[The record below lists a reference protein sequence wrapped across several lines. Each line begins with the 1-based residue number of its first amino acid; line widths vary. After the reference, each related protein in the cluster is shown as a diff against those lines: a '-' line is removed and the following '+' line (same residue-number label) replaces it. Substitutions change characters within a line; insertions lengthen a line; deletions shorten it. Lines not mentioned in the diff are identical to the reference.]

1 MLKKSVFIDAAD
13 ADMRENMRW
22 RGAGMVSANNSSRL
36 MLDYKSQSP
45 NSYWKIMEL
54 TFGKSGLCVS
64 HLKVEMGSD
73 VNSSS
78 GTEPC
83 IMRSAEEKP
92 DITRGAGFQLAADAK
107 KINPN
112 LTLDMLWWSEP
123 RWVSDSEN
131 VFEARY
137 EWYKRTL
144 IAAYEA
150 YGLKFDYVSAVQN
163 ERDADLEWVKY
174 LAASLR
180 GEKNCPYDF
189 SKIKIVGGEEVCTW
203 NFADNML
210 QDSELMEAVDVIG
223 SHYTSRSTE
232 NAQVIA
238 NEIGKEL
245 WFSEASSPMA
255 YAEGARRFNKSG
267 LSGINGALD
276 IANRVIA
283 MYPQGKMTLH
293 EYQPVISAYYDGVC
307 YCHKSLITACQP
319 FNGSFVLENGFYTT
333 LHFSQFIP
341 KGWRFIKNAC
351 YCDGVAGGDGHAMVE
366 AKFSYLTA
374 VSPNFKDYSIVITN
388 TLQQPIKYSFTVNGI
403 NTKNKPLNV
412 WETRGESDMSK
423 SLDSN
428 FFVKKGII
436 SILTN
441 DKLTK
446 FDIAI
451 QPMSIVTITTLEPK
465 FNKPIQNSA
474 NDIFALPY
482 RDDFRYSDKPA
493 NFLHDRGG
501 APLYTTD
508 QGGAFEVK
516 NGALVQQI
524 TQEMRA
530 NEWGYTPEPTTTLG
544 DDRWFDY
551 SVSADVE
558 FAPSDDPKSS
568 YVGIGLRHILAC
580 DAMSGYS
587 LRLYESKNWQ
597 LIYDD
602 SIIASGFVPGFGRLI
617 LSIQHDLLRA
627 YVGNQ
632 LVIEYRVPSSLSIA
646 GAGRAALYSS
656 YNKNSFKNLEIEPLR
671 SDDAYTY
678 AERFD
683 DTDMRFEYF
692 GRWEHE
698 LMSSF
703 KNYKRTL
710 SKGTVGDSLTFK
722 FTGRGFGIM
731 GAQTGTSQV
740 EMTIGDGEQ
749 MLITPAKSKERAI
762 TCRAFDLSK
771 GEHTVAIKV
780 ISGDFYVDG
789 AEVYR

>member
-1 MLKKSVFIDAAD
+1 
-13 ADMRENMRW
+13 
-22 RGAGMVSANNSSRL
+22 
-36 MLDYKSQSP
+36 
-45 NSYWKIMEL
+45 
-54 TFGKSGLCVS
+54 
-64 HLKVEMGSD
+64 
-73 VNSSS
+73 
-78 GTEPC
+78 
-83 IMRSAEEKP
+83 
-92 DITRGAGFQLAADAK
+92 
-107 KINPN
+107 
-112 LTLDMLWWSEP
+112 
-123 RWVSDSEN
+123 
-131 VFEARY
+131 
-137 EWYKRTL
+137 
-144 IAAYEA
+144 
-150 YGLKFDYVSAVQN
+150 
-163 ERDADLEWVKY
+163 
-174 LAASLR
+174 
-180 GEKNCPYDF
+180 
-189 SKIKIVGGEEVCTW
+189 
-203 NFADNML
+203 
-210 QDSELMEAVDVIG
+210 
-223 SHYTSRSTE
+223 
-232 NAQVIA
+232 
-238 NEIGKEL
+238 
-245 WFSEASSPMA
+245 MA
-255 YAEGARRFNKSG
+255 YAEGVRRFNKSG

-307 YCHKSLITACQP
+307 YCHKSLITACEP
-319 FNGSFVLENGFYTT
+319 FNGSFILENGFYTT

-351 YCDGVAGGDGHAMVE
+351 YCDGVVGGDGHAMVE

-374 VSPNFKDYSIVITN
+374 VSPNFKDHSIVITN
-388 TLQQPIKYSFTVNGI
+388 TLQQPIKYIFTVNGI
-403 NTKNKPLNV
+403 NTENKPLNV
-412 WETRGESDMSK
+412 WETCGESDMSK
-423 SLDSN
+423 PLESN
-428 FFVKKGII
+428 FFVKKGTI
-436 SILTN
+436 STSTI

-446 FDIAI
+446 FDITI

-465 FNKPIQNSA
+465 FTKPIQNSA

-482 RDDFRYSDKPA
+482 RDDFRYSDKTA

-524 TQEMRA
+524 TQKMRA

-558 FAPSDDPKSS
+558 FAPSDAPEGS

-597 LIYDD
+597 LMYDD
-602 SIIASGFVPGFGRLI
+602 SIIASGFVSSFGRLA

-632 LVIEYRVPSSLSIA
+632 LVIECRVPSSLSIA
-646 GAGRAALYSS
+646 SAGRAALYSS
-656 YNKNSFKNLEIEPLR
+656 YNKNSFKNLAIEPLG

-740 EMTIGDGEQ
+740 EMTIDDGEQ

-762 TCRAFDLSK
+762 TCRAFDLSE

>member
-1 MLKKSVFIDAAD
+1 
-13 ADMRENMRW
+13 
-22 RGAGMVSANNSSRL
+22 
-36 MLDYKSQSP
+36 
-45 NSYWKIMEL
+45 
-54 TFGKSGLCVS
+54 
-64 HLKVEMGSD
+64 
-73 VNSSS
+73 
-78 GTEPC
+78 
-83 IMRSAEEKP
+83 
-92 DITRGAGFQLAADAK
+92 
-107 KINPN
+107 
-112 LTLDMLWWSEP
+112 
-123 RWVSDSEN
+123 
-131 VFEARY
+131 
-137 EWYKRTL
+137 
-144 IAAYEA
+144 
-150 YGLKFDYVSAVQN
+150 
-163 ERDADLEWVKY
+163 
-174 LAASLR
+174 
-180 GEKNCPYDF
+180 
-189 SKIKIVGGEEVCTW
+189 
-203 NFADNML
+203 
-210 QDSELMEAVDVIG
+210 
-223 SHYTSRSTE
+223 
-232 NAQVIA
+232 
-238 NEIGKEL
+238 
-245 WFSEASSPMA
+245 
-255 YAEGARRFNKSG
+255 
-267 LSGINGALD
+267 
-276 IANRVIA
+276 
-283 MYPQGKMTLH
+283 
-293 EYQPVISAYYDGVC
+293 
-307 YCHKSLITACQP
+307 
-319 FNGSFVLENGFYTT
+319 
-333 LHFSQFIP
+333 
-341 KGWRFIKNAC
+341 
-351 YCDGVAGGDGHAMVE
+351 MVE

-388 TLQQPIKYSFTVNGI
+388 TLQQPIKYTFAVNGI
-403 NTKNKPLNV
+403 NTGNKPLNV

-423 SLDSN
+423 PLESN

-436 SILTN
+436 SILAN

-446 FDIAI
+446 FDITI

-465 FNKPIQNSA
+465 FTKPIQNSA

-516 NGALVQQI
+516 SGALIQQI

-558 FAPSDDPKSS
+558 FAPSDAPESS

-597 LIYDD
+597 LMYDD
-602 SIIASGFVPGFGRLI
+602 GIIASGFVSSFGRLT

-632 LVIEYRVPSSLSIA
+632 LVIEYRVPSLLSIA
-646 GAGRAALYSS
+646 SAGRAALYSS
-656 YNKNSFKNLEIEPLR
+656 YNKNSFKNLAIEPLG

-678 AERFD
+678 SERFD

-692 GRWEHE
+692 GNWEHK

-740 EMTIGDGEQ
+740 EMTIDDGEQ
-749 MLITPAKSKERAI
+749 MLIAPAKSKERAI
-762 TCRAFDLSK
+762 TCRAFDLSER
-771 GEHTVAIKV
+771 EHTIAIKV

>member
-1 MLKKSVFIDAAD
+1 
-13 ADMRENMRW
+13 
-22 RGAGMVSANNSSRL
+22 
-36 MLDYKSQSP
+36 
-45 NSYWKIMEL
+45 ME
-54 TFGKSGLCVS
+54 V
-64 HLKVEMGSD
+64 
-73 VNSSS
+73 
-78 GTEPC
+78 
-83 IMRSAEEKP
+83 
-92 DITRGAGFQLAADAK
+92 
-107 KINPN
+107 
-112 LTLDMLWWSEP
+112 
-123 RWVSDSEN
+123 
-131 VFEARY
+131 
-137 EWYKRTL
+137 
-144 IAAYEA
+144 
-150 YGLKFDYVSAVQN
+150 
-163 ERDADLEWVKY
+163 
-174 LAASLR
+174 
-180 GEKNCPYDF
+180 
-189 SKIKIVGGEEVCTW
+189 
-203 NFADNML
+203 
-210 QDSELMEAVDVIG
+210 VDVIG

-232 NAQVIA
+232 SAQVIA
-238 NEIGKEL
+238 NEKGKEL

-255 YAEGARRFNKSG
+255 YAEGVRRFNKSG

-307 YCHKSLITACQP
+307 YCHKSLVTAYKP
-319 FNGSFVLENGFYTT
+319 LNGNFILENGFYTA

-351 YCDGVAGGDGHAMVE
+351 FCDGVVGGDGHAMVDV
-366 AKFSYLTA
+366 KFSYLTT
-374 VSPNFKDYSIVITN
+374 VSPDFKDYSIVITN
-388 TLQQPIKYSFTVNGI
+388 TLQQPIKYTFTVNGI
-403 NTKNKPLNV
+403 NTENKPLNV

-423 SLDSN
+423 SFDSS
-428 FFVKKGII
+428 FFKSKGII

-446 FDIAI
+446 FHVTI

-465 FNKPIQNSA
+465 FTKPIQNSS

-493 NFLHDRGG
+493 NFLHGRGG

-508 QGGAFEVK
+508 QGGAFEVE

-558 FAPSDDPKSS
+558 FASSDAPESN

-587 LRLYESKNWQ
+587 LRLYESKNWK
-597 LIYDD
+597 LMYDD
-602 SIIASGFVPGFGRLI
+602 SIIASGFVSSFGRLT
-617 LSIQHDLLRA
+617 LLIQHDLLRA

-646 GAGRAALYSS
+646 STGRAALYSS
-656 YNKNSFKNLEIEPLR
+656 YNKNSFKSLAIEPLG

-683 DTDMRFEYF
+683 DTDMRFEYI
-692 GRWEHE
+692 GNWEHE

-710 SKGTVGDSLTFK
+710 SKGTVGDSLIFK
-722 FTGRGFGIM
+722 FTGSGFGIM
-731 GAQTGTSQV
+731 GAQIGTSQV
-740 EMTIGDGEQ
+740 EMTIDDGEQ

-762 TCRAFDLSK
+762 TCRAFDLSE
-771 GEHTVAIKV
+771 GEHTVVIKV

-789 AEVYR
+789 AEVYQ

>member
-1 MLKKSVFIDAAD
+1 
-13 ADMRENMRW
+13 
-22 RGAGMVSANNSSRL
+22 
-36 MLDYKSQSP
+36 
-45 NSYWKIMEL
+45 ME
-54 TFGKSGLCVS
+54 V
-64 HLKVEMGSD
+64 
-73 VNSSS
+73 
-78 GTEPC
+78 
-83 IMRSAEEKP
+83 
-92 DITRGAGFQLAADAK
+92 
-107 KINPN
+107 
-112 LTLDMLWWSEP
+112 
-123 RWVSDSEN
+123 
-131 VFEARY
+131 
-137 EWYKRTL
+137 
-144 IAAYEA
+144 
-150 YGLKFDYVSAVQN
+150 
-163 ERDADLEWVKY
+163 
-174 LAASLR
+174 
-180 GEKNCPYDF
+180 
-189 SKIKIVGGEEVCTW
+189 
-203 NFADNML
+203 
-210 QDSELMEAVDVIG
+210 VDVIG

-238 NEIGKEL
+238 NEKGKEL

-255 YAEGARRFNKSG
+255 YAEGVRRFNKSG

-307 YCHKSLITACQP
+307 YCHKSLVTAYKP
-319 FNGSFVLENGFYTT
+319 WNGNFILENGFYTA

-351 YCDGVAGGDGHAMVE
+351 FCDGLVGGDGHAMVDV
-366 AKFSYLTA
+366 KFSYLTT
-374 VSPNFKDYSIVITN
+374 VSPDFKDYSIVVTN
-388 TLQQPIKYSFTVNGI
+388 TLQQPIKYTFTVNGI
-403 NTKNKPLNV
+403 NTENKPLNV

-423 SLDSN
+423 SFDSG
-428 FFVKKGII
+428 FFESKGFI

-446 FDIAI
+446 FDVTI

-465 FNKPIQNSA
+465 FTKPIQNSS

-493 NFLHDRGG
+493 NFLHGRGG

-508 QGGAFEVK
+508 QGGAFEVE

-558 FAPSDDPKSS
+558 FASSDAPESN

-587 LRLYESKNWQ
+587 LRLYESKNWK
-597 LIYDD
+597 LMYDD
-602 SIIASGFVPGFGRLI
+602 SIIASGFVSSFGRLT
-617 LSIQHDLLRA
+617 LLIQHDLLRA

-646 GAGRAALYSS
+646 SAGRAALYSS
-656 YNKNSFKNLEIEPLR
+656 YNKNSFKSLAIEPLG

-692 GRWEHE
+692 GNWEHE

-710 SKGTVGDSLTFK
+710 SKGTVGDSLIFK
-722 FTGRGFGIM
+722 FTGSGFGIM
-731 GAQTGTSQV
+731 GAQIGTSQV
-740 EMTIGDGEQ
+740 EMTIDDGEQ

-762 TCRAFDLSK
+762 TCRAFDLSE
-771 GEHTVAIKV
+771 GEHTVVIKV

-789 AEVYR
+789 AEVYQ

>member
-1 MLKKSVFIDAAD
+1 
-13 ADMRENMRW
+13 
-22 RGAGMVSANNSSRL
+22 
-36 MLDYKSQSP
+36 
-45 NSYWKIMEL
+45 
-54 TFGKSGLCVS
+54 
-64 HLKVEMGSD
+64 
-73 VNSSS
+73 
-78 GTEPC
+78 
-83 IMRSAEEKP
+83 
-92 DITRGAGFQLAADAK
+92 
-107 KINPN
+107 
-112 LTLDMLWWSEP
+112 
-123 RWVSDSEN
+123 
-131 VFEARY
+131 
-137 EWYKRTL
+137 
-144 IAAYEA
+144 
-150 YGLKFDYVSAVQN
+150 
-163 ERDADLEWVKY
+163 
-174 LAASLR
+174 
-180 GEKNCPYDF
+180 
-189 SKIKIVGGEEVCTW
+189 
-203 NFADNML
+203 
-210 QDSELMEAVDVIG
+210 
-223 SHYTSRSTE
+223 
-232 NAQVIA
+232 
-238 NEIGKEL
+238 
-245 WFSEASSPMA
+245 MA
-255 YAEGARRFNKSG
+255 YAEGVRRFNKSG

-307 YCHKSLITACQP
+307 YCHKSLVTAYKP
-319 FNGSFVLENGFYTT
+319 WNGNFILENGFYTA

-351 YCDGVAGGDGHAMVE
+351 FCDGIAGGDGHAMVDV
-366 AKFSYLTA
+366 KFSYLTT
-374 VSPNFKDYSIVITN
+374 VSPDFKDYSIVITN
-388 TLQQPIKYSFTVNGI
+388 TLQQPIKYTFTVNGM
-403 NTKNKPLNV
+403 NTENKPLNV

-423 SLDSN
+423 SFDSS
-428 FFVKKGII
+428 FFESKGII

-446 FDIAI
+446 FDITI

-465 FNKPIQNSA
+465 FTKPIQNSS

-493 NFLHDRGG
+493 NFLHERGG

-508 QGGAFEVK
+508 QGGAFEVE

-551 SVSADVE
+551 SISADVE
-558 FAPSDDPKSS
+558 FASSDAPESN

-587 LRLYESKNWQ
+587 LRLYESKNWK
-597 LIYDD
+597 LMYDD
-602 SIIASGFVPGFGRLI
+602 SIIASGFVSSFGRLT
-617 LSIQHDLLRA
+617 LLIQHDLLRA

-646 GAGRAALYSS
+646 SAGRAALYSS
-656 YNKNSFKNLEIEPLR
+656 YNKNSFKNLSIEPLGF
-671 SDDAYTY
+671 DDAYTY

-692 GRWEHE
+692 GNWEHE

-710 SKGTVGDSLTFK
+710 SKGTVGDSLIFR
-722 FTGRGFGIM
+722 FTGSGFGIM
-731 GAQTGTSQV
+731 GAQIETSQV
-740 EMTIGDGEQ
+740 EMTIDDGEQ

-762 TCRAFDLSK
+762 TCRAFDLSE

-789 AEVYR
+789 AEVYQ

>member
-1 MLKKSVFIDAAD
+1 
-13 ADMRENMRW
+13 
-22 RGAGMVSANNSSRL
+22 
-36 MLDYKSQSP
+36 
-45 NSYWKIMEL
+45 ME
-54 TFGKSGLCVS
+54 V
-64 HLKVEMGSD
+64 
-73 VNSSS
+73 
-78 GTEPC
+78 
-83 IMRSAEEKP
+83 
-92 DITRGAGFQLAADAK
+92 
-107 KINPN
+107 
-112 LTLDMLWWSEP
+112 
-123 RWVSDSEN
+123 
-131 VFEARY
+131 
-137 EWYKRTL
+137 
-144 IAAYEA
+144 
-150 YGLKFDYVSAVQN
+150 
-163 ERDADLEWVKY
+163 
-174 LAASLR
+174 
-180 GEKNCPYDF
+180 
-189 SKIKIVGGEEVCTW
+189 
-203 NFADNML
+203 
-210 QDSELMEAVDVIG
+210 VDVIG

-238 NEIGKEL
+238 NKNGKEL

-255 YAEGARRFNKSG
+255 YAEGVRRFNKSG

-307 YCHKSLITACQP
+307 YCHKSLVTAYKP
-319 FNGSFVLENGFYTT
+319 WNGNFILENGFYTA

-351 YCDGVAGGDGHAMVE
+351 FCDGVAGGDGHAMVDV
-366 AKFSYLTA
+366 KFSYLTT
-374 VSPNFKDYSIVITN
+374 VSPDFKDYSIVVTN
-388 TLQQPIKYSFTVNGI
+388 TLQQPIKYTFTVNGI
-403 NTKNKPLNV
+403 RTENKPLNV

-423 SLDSN
+423 SFDSS
-428 FFVKKGII
+428 FFESKEFIP
-436 SILTN
+436 ILTS

-446 FDIAI
+446 FDVTI
-451 QPMSIVTITTLEPK
+451 QPMSIVTITTLEPN
-465 FNKPIQNSA
+465 FTKPVQNSS
-474 NDIFALPY
+474 NEIFALPY

-508 QGGAFEVK
+508 QGGAFEVE

-524 TQEMRA
+524 TQEIRA

-558 FAPSDDPKSS
+558 FASSDAPESN

-587 LRLYESKNWQ
+587 LRLYESKNWK
-597 LIYDD
+597 LMYDD
-602 SIIASGFVPGFGRLI
+602 SIIASGLVSSFGRLA
-617 LSIQHDLLRA
+617 LLIQHDLLRA

-646 GAGRAALYSS
+646 SAGRVALYSS
-656 YNKNSFKNLEIEPLR
+656 YNKNSFRNLAIEPLG

-692 GRWEHE
+692 GNWEHE

-710 SKGTVGDSLTFK
+710 SKGTVGDSLIFR
-722 FTGRGFGIM
+722 FTGSGFGIM
-731 GAQTGTSQV
+731 GAQIGTSQV
-740 EMTIGDGEQ
+740 ETTIDDGEQ

-762 TCRAFDLSK
+762 TCRAFDLSE
-771 GEHTVAIKV
+771 GEHTVVIKV

-789 AEVYR
+789 AEVYQ

>member
-1 MLKKSVFIDAAD
+1 
-13 ADMRENMRW
+13 
-22 RGAGMVSANNSSRL
+22 
-36 MLDYKSQSP
+36 
-45 NSYWKIMEL
+45 
-54 TFGKSGLCVS
+54 
-64 HLKVEMGSD
+64 
-73 VNSSS
+73 
-78 GTEPC
+78 
-83 IMRSAEEKP
+83 
-92 DITRGAGFQLAADAK
+92 
-107 KINPN
+107 
-112 LTLDMLWWSEP
+112 
-123 RWVSDSEN
+123 
-131 VFEARY
+131 
-137 EWYKRTL
+137 
-144 IAAYEA
+144 
-150 YGLKFDYVSAVQN
+150 
-163 ERDADLEWVKY
+163 
-174 LAASLR
+174 
-180 GEKNCPYDF
+180 
-189 SKIKIVGGEEVCTW
+189 
-203 NFADNML
+203 
-210 QDSELMEAVDVIG
+210 
-223 SHYTSRSTE
+223 
-232 NAQVIA
+232 
-238 NEIGKEL
+238 
-245 WFSEASSPMA
+245 MA
-255 YAEGARRFNKSG
+255 YAEGVRRFNKSG

-307 YCHKSLITACQP
+307 YCHKSLVTAYKP
-319 FNGSFVLENGFYTT
+319 WNGNFILENGFYTA

-351 YCDGVAGGDGHAMVE
+351 FCDGIAGGDGHAMVDV
-366 AKFSYLTA
+366 KFSYLTT
-374 VSPNFKDYSIVITN
+374 VSPDFKDYSIVITN
-388 TLQQPIKYSFTVNGI
+388 TLQQPIKYTFTVNGM
-403 NTKNKPLNV
+403 NTENKPLNV

-423 SLDSN
+423 SFDSS
-428 FFVKKGII
+428 FFESKGII

-446 FDIAI
+446 FDVTI

-465 FNKPIQNSA
+465 FTKPIQNSS

-493 NFLHDRGG
+493 NFLHERGG

-508 QGGAFEVK
+508 QGGAFEVE
-516 NGALVQQI
+516 NDALVQQI

-551 SVSADVE
+551 SISADVE
-558 FAPSDDPKSS
+558 FASSDAPESN

-587 LRLYESKNWQ
+587 LRLYESKNWK
-597 LIYDD
+597 LMYDD
-602 SIIASGFVPGFGRLI
+602 SIIASGFVSSFGRLT
-617 LSIQHDLLRA
+617 LLIQHDLLRA

-632 LVIEYRVPSSLSIA
+632 LVIEYRVPSSFSIA
-646 GAGRAALYSS
+646 SAGRAALYSS
-656 YNKNSFKNLEIEPLR
+656 YNKNSFKSLSIEPLG

-692 GRWEHE
+692 GNWEHE

-710 SKGTVGDSLTFK
+710 SKGTVGDSLIFR
-722 FTGRGFGIM
+722 FTGSGFGIM
-731 GAQTGTSQV
+731 GAQIGTSQV
-740 EMTIGDGEQ
+740 EMTIDDGEQ

-762 TCRAFDLSK
+762 TCRAFDLSE

-789 AEVYR
+789 AEVYQ

>member
-1 MLKKSVFIDAAD
+1 MQERNVFIDAAD
-13 ADMRENMRW
+13 ADMHENMRW
-22 RGAGMVSANNSSRL
+22 RGTGMVSANNSSRL
-36 MLDYKSQSP
+36 MLDYKAQSP
-45 NSYWKIMEL
+45 DSYWKIMEL

-83 IMRSAEEKP
+83 VMRSAEEKP

-123 RWVSDSEN
+123 RWVSESEN

-144 IAAYEA
+144 IAAYET

-163 ERDADLEWVKY
+163 ERGADLEWVKY

-210 QDSELMEAVDVIG
+210 QDSELMEVVDVIG

-238 NEIGKEL
+238 NEKGKEL

-255 YAEGARRFNKSG
+255 YAEGVRRFNKSG

-307 YCHKSLITACQP
+307 YCHKSLVTAYKP
-319 FNGSFVLENGFYTT
+319 WNGNFILENGFYTA

-351 YCDGVAGGDGHAMVE
+351 FCDGIAGGDGHAMVD
-366 AKFSYLTA
+366 AKFSYLTT
-374 VSPNFKDYSIVITN
+374 VSPDFKDYSIVITN
-388 TLQQPIKYSFTVNGI
+388 TLQQPIKYTFTVNGV
-403 NTKNKPLNV
+403 NTENKPLNV

-423 SLDSN
+423 PFDSN

-436 SILTN
+436 STTTS

-446 FDIAI
+446 FDITI
-451 QPMSIVTITTLEPK
+451 QPMSIVTISTLEPK
-465 FNKPIQNSA
+465 FTKPIQNSS

-493 NFLHDRGG
+493 NFPHDRGG

-508 QGGAFEVK
+508 QGGAFEVE

-558 FAPSDDPKSS
+558 FASSDAPESN

-587 LRLYESKNWQ
+587 LRLYESKNWK
-597 LIYDD
+597 LMYDD
-602 SIIASGFVPGFGRLI
+602 SIIASGSVSSFGRLTLLI
-617 LSIQHDLLRA
+617 LHDLLRA

-646 GAGRAALYSS
+646 SAGRAALYSS
-656 YNKNSFKNLEIEPLR
+656 YNKNSFKNLSIEPLG

-692 GRWEHE
+692 GNWEHE

-710 SKGTVGDSLTFK
+710 SKGTVGDSLIFR
-722 FTGRGFGIM
+722 FTGSGFGIM
-731 GAQTGTSQV
+731 GAQIGTSQV
-740 EMTIGDGEQ
+740 EMTIDDGEQ

-762 TCRAFDLSK
+762 TCRAFDLSE

-789 AEVYR
+789 AEVYQ